1 MKYLAYVKCIHVRD
15 RLGHQIQDRVQGPR
29 RKMQVN
35 SWSGMVAVLQQEL
48 PLSIIVSC
56 SLEGAFTADLTTY
69 WPIMAK

>member
-29 RKMQVN
+29 RKMQVYH
-35 SWSGMVAVLQQEL
+35 WSGMVAVLQQVL
-48 PLSIIVSC
+48 PLSISVSC